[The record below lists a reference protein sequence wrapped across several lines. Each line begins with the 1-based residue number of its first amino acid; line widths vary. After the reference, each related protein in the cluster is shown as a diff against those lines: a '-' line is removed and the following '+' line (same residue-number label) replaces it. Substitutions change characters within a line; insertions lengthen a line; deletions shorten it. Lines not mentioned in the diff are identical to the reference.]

1 MHPKHPLRTALYII
15 LALGLVVGG
24 YFTFRASQTSTE
36 GRSKAAEEWEPLT
49 EWGFAFNSPQDWH
62 IKPGQ
67 GTLKVENDD
76 LYVPGRDG
84 SVDPTLYISG
94 IEEIIGKGNKAIEV
108 NMKIKPATGHRVT
121 NCCKFNLSY
130 TVRTGSRL
138 DKKLVAEMQFSATD
152 DGKLHLYRT
161 KIPQIA
167 EIAVNQIEL
176 IFKGFK
182 KGDMAT
188 VDYIRLIKQ
197 K

>member
-1 MHPKHPLRTALYII
+1 MVSQVITLRLKDKELDFIKRLSKI
-15 LALGLVVGG
+15 
-24 YFTFRASQTSTE
+24 SNSD
-36 GRSKAAEEWEPLT
+36 RSYAVRVLIDNGWEPLT